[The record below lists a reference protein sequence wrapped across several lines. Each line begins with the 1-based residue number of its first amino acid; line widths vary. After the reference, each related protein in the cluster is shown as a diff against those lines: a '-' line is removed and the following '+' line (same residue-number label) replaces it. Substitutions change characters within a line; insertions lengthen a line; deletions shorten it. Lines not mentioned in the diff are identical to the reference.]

1 METYKKNGE
10 IVPMK
15 HEIGTLKTESLAK
28 TIRISE
34 KRAQPAIIVLGKI
47 IWKGGGNGWKFW
59 HKNGGASNSLVT

>member
-1 METYKKNGE
+1 MDHHRPIRVSKIVEFVVFTAWKPIKNGE

-15 HEIGTLKTESLAK
+15 HEIGTLKIESLAK

-47 IWKGGGNGWKFW
+47 I
-59 HKNGGASNSLVT
+59 